1 MVTEGPQPGITS
13 DERAGITE
21 KATRSAAAKSA
32 FLVHFFIYVAG
43 NIAFFFVNLAMK
55 GDTGSWWCY
64 WITIGWTIG
73 LLLHLI
79 AALTQGAGLR
89 LRQRT
94 IDRETKKE
102 LRRRRNSSNDH

>member
-1 MVTEGPQPGITS
+1 MSLEDQGAEIGAE
-13 DERAGITE
+13 DRADITE

-32 FLVHFFIYVAG
+32 VLVHFFIYVAG
-43 NIAFFFVNLAMK
+43 NIAFFFVNLAIK

-73 LLLHLI
+73 LVLHLI

-89 LRQRT
+89 LRQHT
-94 IDRETKKE
+94 IDREMKKE
-102 LRRRRNSSNDH
+102 LQRRRSSSK